1 MGNNEHKVALTFIDD
16 FIRAVPFKLY
26 FGMCTCLGANSVYI
40 KTMFYICKRVMNSC
54 GIIKFVGA
62 NFRGL
67 LKFYRFVGTYF
78 RVISYSYKRKYDLFT
93 FTYELVEDDILWIR
107 GTHEIQEN

>member
-1 MGNNEHKVALTFIDD
+1 MT
-16 FIRAVPFKLY
+16 
-26 FGMCTCLGANSVYI
+26 
-40 KTMFYICKRVMNSC
+40 SC

-78 RVISYSYKRKYDLFT
+78 RVIFYYYKRKYDLFT
-93 FTYELVEDDILWIR
+93 FIYEFVGDDNLWIK